1 MASNIYTTGL
11 HNVGSYMVSG
21 VPWVTGSTLTGNA
34 ASAPDQDHAQD
45 TISFPYVTK
54 SIMVT
59 RTGGAGSNNDLRVH
73 FAATGSGNVISGK
86 HFLTLTS
93 TNSATLNVKC
103 TQLFLSIAST
113 STDTA
118 TYEVVADLTAIPA
131 ARMFTLTGSGITE

>member
-21 VPWVTGSTLTGNA
+21 VPWITGSTLTGDTAN
-34 ASAPDQDHAQD
+34 PGQNKGQD
-45 TISFPYVTK
+45 TITFPYVTK

-59 RTGGAGSNNDLRVH
+59 RTGGTGNNNDLRVH

-93 TNSATLNVKC
+93 TNSVTLNVKC
-103 TQLFLSIAST
+103 TKLFLSIASI
-113 STDTA
+113 STDEA
-118 TYEVVADLTAIPA
+118 TYEVAADLTAIPA

>member
-11 HNVGSYMVSG
+11 QNVGSYMVSG
-21 VPWVTGSTLTGNA
+21 VPWITGSTLTGNA
-34 ASAPDQDHAQD
+34 ISGPGQDNAQD
-45 TISFPYVTK
+45 TITFPYVTK
-54 SIMVT
+54 SIMIT
-59 RTGGAGSNNDLRVH
+59 RTGGSGSDNDLRVH

-93 TNSATLNVKC
+93 TNSSTLNVKC
-103 TQLFLSIAST
+103 TQIFLSIAST

-118 TYEVVADLTAIPA
+118 TYEIAADLTAIPA